1 MLTCIACSKHLP
13 GGAPPLREPPEDDND
28 DNDDHAIAG
37 GGGESATTP
46 GTSQAVKSLTAQVG
60 RRA

>member
-13 GGAPPLREPPEDDND
+13 GGAPPLREPPEEEDDE
-28 DNDDHAIAG
+28 DHAIAG
-37 GGGESATTP
+37 GGGESATAP
-46 GTSQAVKSLTAQVG
+46 GTRHAVKSLTAQVG